1 MKFATLAPT
10 GSLYNIRTGGEIVKF
25 LSPGIRF
32 KPHFKGVWGF
42 SSALPQGLKAGALHG
57 ESPTPPPIG
66 TVGKIGSTPTGR
78 NQQHKLRGFFRG

>member
-10 GSLYNIRTGGEIVKF
+10 GGLYNIRTGGEIVKF

-57 ESPTPPPIG
+57 ESPTPPPHRYC
-66 TVGKIGSTPTGR
+66 GKNRFYAHRAKSST
-78 NQQHKLRGFFRG
+78 QIAWIF

>member
-10 GSLYNIRTGGEIVKF
+10 GGLYNIRAAGGIVKF

-42 SSALPQGLKAGALHG
+42 ESALPPGLKAGALHG
-57 ESPTPPPIG
+57 ESPRPSPIG

>member
-10 GSLYNIRTGGEIVKF
+10 GGLYNIRTGGEIVKF
-25 LSPGIRF
+25 LSPGICF

-42 SSALPQGLKAGALHG
+42 SSALPQGLKAGALCA
-57 ESPTPPPIG
+57 ENPAPSPIG

-78 NQQHKLRGFFRG
+78 NHQHKLRGFFRG